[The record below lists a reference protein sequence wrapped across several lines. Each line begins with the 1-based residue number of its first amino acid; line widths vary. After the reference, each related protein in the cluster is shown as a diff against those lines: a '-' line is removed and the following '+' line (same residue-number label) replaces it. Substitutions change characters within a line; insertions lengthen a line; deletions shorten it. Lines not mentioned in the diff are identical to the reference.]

1 MFALIRSYTSFLCCN
16 LKLYPVMLIL
26 WDWNLDLCCMTF
38 DSKFFTCL
46 HAGQMKNAILNGVE
60 LEDNKRELLNKIEQV
75 SF

>member
-1 MFALIRSYTSFLCCN
+1 
-16 LKLYPVMLIL
+16 MLIL

-75 SF
+75 CF